1 MSNSNRFNSTKK
13 NQGTMTFK
21 ISDDDWKA
29 VKILTSF
36 YECSP
41 GDLISAL
48 IKKEIKGYPY
58 HSEAK
63 EVDNSGEK

>member
-1 MSNSNRFNSTKK
+1 
-13 NQGTMTFK
+13 MTFK
-21 ISDDDWKA
+21 ISDSDWKA

-41 GDLISAL
+41 GDLISTL
-48 IKKEIKGYPY
+48 IKKEIEGYPY
-58 HSEAK
+58 HSEVK

>member
-1 MSNSNRFNSTKK
+1 
-13 NQGTMTFK
+13 MTFK
-21 ISDDDWKA
+21 ISDSDWKA

-36 YECSP
+36 YDCSP

-48 IKKEIKGYPY
+48 IKKEIEGYPY
-58 HSEAK
+58 HSEVK